1 MRRLA
6 KYLKPYTASV
16 LVAIV
21 LLFAQANFDLA
32 LPDYL
37 SRIVNNGIQQGG
49 VENAVPLAIRQS
61 QMDRVFIFMSAEEK
75 ASVLNDYTLV
85 AQNSA
90 DYEAYLEKYPALADG
105 PIYVL
110 NEPGDKAVIE
120 RLDLLMAKP
129 LLAVSTI
136 EQVMANPS
144 KAAQLGGGNMGFD
157 LSKIPPGVDVF
168 TMLGGL
174 PEAQLT
180 RITDAVDQ
188 QFEVLG
194 DKMVI
199 QAAVG
204 AVRSEYEALGMD
216 MAKVQNNYILRVG
229 GIMLLLTLLSG
240 LSTIA
245 VALLS
250 ARTAAGAA
258 RDIRRDVFE
267 NVENFSNAE
276 FDKFSTASLITR
288 STNDIT
294 QLQNITMMVVRALLT
309 KAARNRS
316 RSSLR

>member
-61 QMDRVFIFMSAEEK
+61 QMDFIFMSAEEK

-136 EQVMANPS
+136 DQV
-144 KAAQLGGGNMGFD
+144 
-157 LSKIPPGVDVF
+157 
-168 TMLGGL
+168 
-174 PEAQLT
+174 
-180 RITDAVDQ
+180 
-188 QFEVLG
+188 
-194 DKMVI
+194 
-199 QAAVG
+199 
-204 AVRSEYEALGMD
+204 Y
-216 MAKVQNNYILRVG
+216 
-229 GIMLLLTLLSG
+229 
-240 LSTIA
+240 
-245 VALLS
+245 
-250 ARTAAGAA
+250 
-258 RDIRRDVFE
+258 DIFR
-267 NVENFSNAE
+267 
-276 FDKFSTASLITR
+276 
-288 STNDIT
+288 
-294 QLQNITMMVVRALLT
+294 
-309 KAARNRS
+309 
-316 RSSLR
+316 